1 MKKVIGVY
9 RNQQM
14 HWVEMAFLLKA
25 YFLMIVL
32 VRRLAHSCFWIML
45 HHIHLTQLLH
55 NMGLDRT
62 RIVVL
67 KR

>member
-14 HWVEMAFLLKA
+14 HWVGDGFPVKSL
-25 YFLMIVL
+25 FLMIVL

-45 HHIHLTQLLH
+45 HHIRLIQLLH
-55 NMGLDRT
+55 NMG
-62 RIVVL
+62 
-67 KR
+67 